1 MAKRTQTGKLEEKPI
16 PSDGPMRPDQLL
28 QLKIQATEAL
38 GLMEKV
44 SQVGWGG
51 LTAKETGSIGGFMSR
66 IRKAEAGGQH
76 NETSE

>member
-1 MAKRTQTGKLEEKPI
+1 MAKPTQTGKLEEKSI
-16 PSDGPMRPDQLL
+16 PPAGPQGPNQLL

-66 IRKAEAGGQH
+66 IRKAEAGVQ
-76 NETSE
+76 NREASE

>member
-1 MAKRTQTGKLEEKPI
+1 MPKQTLTGKLKELHT
-16 PSDGPMRPDQLL
+16 PSGGSPDSDQRL

-66 IRKAEAGGQH
+66 IRKNQTGVQRIEA
-76 NETSE
+76 SE